1 MYKIVPI
8 NGSIDPIAIRDTE
21 IDRSLTVD
29 GKSTT
34 GKDIGKEETVMESG
48 EEGVNLV
55 IIGVEGISREGD
67 HMEVIKVTIMVIF
80 RIGSGGKI
88 MEQQEEVIMLEMD
101 R

>member
-1 MYKIVPI
+1 MYRIVLI
-8 NGSIDPIAIRDTE
+8 NGSIDLIAIRDTE

-55 IIGVEGISREGD
+55 IIGVEGISRERD
-67 HMEVIKVTIMVIF
+67 HMEVIKATIMVIF
-80 RIGSGGKI
+80 RIGSGGNI